1 MNKKAF
7 LAFIILALLAGTT
20 RLSAQLVK
28 VSIGV
33 NGGALA
39 TQMMTEPAPTNPAM
53 FYISGY
59 GGAFASVHIGKA
71 VTLRGA
77 ANYAM
82 QGGAYQVSD
91 VPVKVTQSYLQ
102 IPMTL
107 LLNAGR
113 VISFEVG
120 LVQNILMQSKYAEF
134 GTTNYVES
142 PDPGALKYNFGAVGG
157 LCINMGKIVFLNLR
171 YCYGLSNSYVM
182 YGKGFPA
189 STISAGLGFNIYT
202 SRKSAFR

>member
-77 ANYAM
+77 ANYARTM
-82 QGGAYQVSD
+82 KVKSTLPLIEPITVSAS
-91 VPVKVTQSYLQ
+91 V
-102 IPMTL
+102 
-107 LLNAGR
+107 
-113 VISFEVG
+113 
-120 LVQNILMQSKYAEF
+120 
-134 GTTNYVES
+134 GTTS
-142 PDPGALKYNFGAVGG
+142 GFAL
-157 LCINMGKIVFLNLR
+157 
-171 YCYGLSNSYVM
+171 SHS
-182 YGKGFPA
+182 
-189 STISAGLGFNIYT
+189 S
-202 SRKSAFR
+202 KSAYVRPTRHLALVFVSGFLRGLRRVLAKGRSCFFAVKSPSSIHP